1 MLHTDLNE
9 DEITGELFQDEEI
22 SDVNEYEE
30 RQYFTV
36 LGDQDSFPEVS
47 ERD

>member
-9 DEITGELFQDEEI
+9 EEITGELFEDEKI

-30 RQYFTV
+30 CQYFTV
-36 LGDQDSFPEVS
+36 LGDQDSFSEVS

>member
-1 MLHTDLNE
+1 MLHTDIKAE
-9 DEITGELFQDEEI
+9 EITGELFEDEGI

-30 RQYFTV
+30 CQCFTV
-36 LGDQDSFPEVS
+36 IGDQDSFSEAC